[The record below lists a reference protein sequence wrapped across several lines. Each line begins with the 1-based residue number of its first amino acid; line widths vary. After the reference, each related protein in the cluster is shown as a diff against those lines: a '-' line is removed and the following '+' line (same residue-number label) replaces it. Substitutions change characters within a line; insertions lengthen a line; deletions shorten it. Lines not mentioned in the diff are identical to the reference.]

1 MIEVETPLNFI
12 IVAKEWRATYVVRFS
27 LIPTAFAI
35 SFKSALTV
43 YKI

>member
-12 IVAKEWRATYVVRFS
+12 IVAKEWRATFVRFS